1 MFRFDFEQE
10 SGIGAERF
18 YWIGLTDNQKEG
30 TFKWVDDS
38 NVTYSMWQICKSLQK
53 LSLSYGGFPKI
64 DLSGSCARL
73 VLEQNKFRKKVTF
86 YRD

>member
-1 MFRFDFEQE
+1 MWFDFDQE

-38 NVTYSMWQICKSLQK
+38 NVTYSMWQICKSLHK
-53 LSLSYGGFPKI
+53 L
-64 DLSGSCARL
+64 RL
-73 VLEQNKFRKKVTF
+73 PPVTAQEEHALLTDPLIVL
-86 YRD
+86 